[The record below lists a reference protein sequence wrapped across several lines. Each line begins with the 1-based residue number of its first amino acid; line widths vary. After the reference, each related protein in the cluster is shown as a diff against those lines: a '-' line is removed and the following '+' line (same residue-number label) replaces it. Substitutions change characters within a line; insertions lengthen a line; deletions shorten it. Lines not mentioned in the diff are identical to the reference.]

1 MWIGSLPLENC
12 IPGKAPW
19 LGSVDAIVLGS
30 LSLSGLGRS
39 FRDDALRF
47 SPAIATG
54 AELSGAG
61 ATGASAE
68 VAVSAATGITGARD
82 AGAAGTNREAPVV
95 SGAGTAT
102 TAGAAAVA
110 AVTGG
115 RGAGAT
121 ATAGTAGEAIPAGS
135 PDSIVSGGRLLTTGA
150 CDAGADGI
158 GSGLVVGS
166 TRTSGTRGGSAAG
179 EAITAGAL
187 DSIVSGGGVLT
198 TGAGDA
204 GADGIGSELV
214 VGSTRTSGT

>member
-1 MWIGSLPLENC
+1 MEFPVMWIGSLPLENC
-12 IPGKAPW
+12 IPGNAPW
-19 LGSVDAIVLGS
+19 LGSADAIVLGS

-47 SPAIATG
+47 WPAIATG
-54 AELSGAG
+54 ADLSGAG

-68 VAVSAATGITGARD
+68 VAVSAAATGITVARD

-135 PDSIVSGGRLLTTGA
+135 PDSIVSGGRLLTT
-150 CDAGADGI
+150 
-158 GSGLVVGS
+158 
-166 TRTSGTRGGSAAG
+166 
-179 EAITAGAL
+179 
-187 DSIVSGGGVLT
+187 
-198 TGAGDA
+198 
-204 GADGIGSELV
+204 
-214 VGSTRTSGT
+214 